1 MTLARTVRIYALES
15 KYEFLKLMRMRSYV
29 LFTLMFPLM
38 FYIFFG
44 IAMGRAHPDGGM
56 SMATYLL
63 GTYGTFAVVGV
74 SLFGFGVGIA
84 VERGLGW
91 LQLKRA
97 SPMPPL
103 AGIFARLAVCVM
115 FSAIVIAAL
124 FVLGFAFGGVRLPAR
139 ECEALAATLI
149 AGVFPFCTLGLAIG
163 NFAKPNSAPGLVNI
177 IYLPMAFCSG
187 LWIPFQFLPNFL
199 QHAAPFFPAY
209 HLAQVALTAIHAP
222 ANGSVAT
229 HWGALAGFTLV
240 FAGLAWLGYRRE
252 QEKMYG

>member
-1 MTLARTVRIYALES
+1 MTLARTVRIYALET
-15 KYEFLKLMRMRSYV
+15 KYEFLKLVRMRTYV
-29 LFTLMFPLM
+29 LFTLLFPLM

-44 IAMGRAHPDGGM
+44 LAMGRGQGGATT
-56 SMATYLL
+56 MATYLL

-124 FVLGFAFGGVRLPAR
+124 FTLGIMFGGVRMPAR
-139 ECEALAATLI
+139 QWLALASTLL
-149 AGVFPFCTLGLAIG
+149 AGVLPFCTLGLAIG

-187 LWIPFQFLPNFL
+187 LWIPIQFLPDFL
-199 QHAAPFFPAY
+199 KHVAVFLPAY
-209 HLAQVALTAIHAP
+209 HLSQVALIAIHVQSD
-222 ANGSVAT
+222 GSVAA
-229 HWGALAGFTLV
+229 HWEALAGFTIV

>member
-1 MTLARTVRIYALES
+1 MTLARTVRIYTLET
-15 KYEFLKLMRMRSYV
+15 KYEFLKLVRMRTYV
-29 LFTLMFPLM
+29 LFTLLFPLM

-44 IAMGRAHPDGGM
+44 LAMGRGQGGATT
-56 SMATYLL
+56 MATYLL

-124 FVLGFAFGGVRLPAR
+124 FTLGIMFGGVRMPVRQWL
-139 ECEALAATLI
+139 ALSSTLL
-149 AGVFPFCTLGLAIG
+149 AGVLPFCTLGLAIG
-163 NFAKPNSAPGLVNI
+163 NYAKPNSAAGLVNI

-187 LWIPFQFLPNFL
+187 LWIPIQYLPDFLKHVAVFL
-199 QHAAPFFPAY
+199 PAY
-209 HLAQVALTAIHAP
+209 HLSQVALTAIHAP
-222 ANGSVAT
+222 SDGSVAV
-229 HWGALAGFTLV
+229 HWEALAGFTIV